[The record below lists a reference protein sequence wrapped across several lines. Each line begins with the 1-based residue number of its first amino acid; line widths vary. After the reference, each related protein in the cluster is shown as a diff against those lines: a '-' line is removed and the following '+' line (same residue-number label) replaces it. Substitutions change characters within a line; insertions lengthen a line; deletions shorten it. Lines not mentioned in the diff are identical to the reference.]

1 MTEGKGC
8 YSKIK
13 VVDFSLSMSCGHRKH
28 SGVENKNIDLHFLGQ
43 SNENSDQST
52 DIATFYLTLQLYIF
66 QGGLAK
72 GK

>member
-8 YSKIK
+8 
-13 VVDFSLSMSCGHRKH
+13 